1 MVLNYGYMLE
11 SHGVSKIQ
19 NLGDFLG
26 DPVVKNPSF
35 NTVDVALI
43 CDQKTKMPHAMGQ
56 LSQSAAARK
65 KPTHCTY

>member
-11 SHGVSKIQ
+11 SYGVSKIQ

-43 CDQKTKMPHAMGQ
+43 CDQTEENESDIISKDWAIIFWMA
-56 LSQSAAARK
+56 
-65 KPTHCTY
+65 